1 MVSQQF
7 HFIGAYAI
15 ISGFHPHM
23 HMPCEH
29 LSVKAP
35 HLSVKLLTKQ
45 QFYSNQKQAL
55 SLIGFQ
61 LVTDQNPSPRILSKY
76 KQAYKP
82 TSQPVSEPRKTNS
95 RTESCVFPGLDR
107 PQS

>member
-61 LVTDQNPSPRILSKY
+61 LATDQNPSPRILSKY

-82 TSQPVSEPRKTNS
+82 TSRPVSLEI
-95 RTESCVFPGLDR
+95 RTKENK
-107 PQS
+107 QQN